1 MLYGFHLY
9 IDRNKLIP
17 CIVVLLLASW
27 IHFAL
32 FYYSL
37 LTFAFLHLNIH
48 KKYLIAI
55 LLVVFIVSLPIQSYV
70 EAYFVK
76 NEIRGGGYLGDGV
89 WGRQLGMTLG
99 IKALVYHWGQRLVHN
114 F

>member
-1 MLYGFHLY
+1 MYSGT
-9 IDRNKLIP
+9 
-17 CIVVLLLASW
+17 LACLMDS
-27 IHFAL
+27 FAL

-70 EAYFVK
+70 EAY
-76 NEIRGGGYLGDGV
+76 L
-89 WGRQLGMTLG
+89 
-99 IKALVYHWGQRLVHN
+99 
-114 F
+114 